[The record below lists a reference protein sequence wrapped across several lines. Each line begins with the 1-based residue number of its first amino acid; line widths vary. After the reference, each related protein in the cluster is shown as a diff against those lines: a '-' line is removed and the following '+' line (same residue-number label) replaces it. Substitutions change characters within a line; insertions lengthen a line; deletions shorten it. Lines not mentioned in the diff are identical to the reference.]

1 LRFSQANSD
10 NKTEHKIPVHLRH
23 PIKKPAEAGFL
34 LSKAKLLQL
43 GFFVFHVLASFGI
56 KFHDRHFLGHGFLVF
71 AGRVEVTGTGA
82 GFQLYFFASAFGC
95 HDLFLLN
102 GVNQA

>member
-1 LRFSQANSD
+1 MEL
-10 NKTEHKIPVHLRH
+10 
-23 PIKKPAEAGFL
+23 
-34 LSKAKLLQL
+34 KLLQL

-56 KFHDRHFLGHGFLVF
+56 KLHDRDFLGHGFLVF
-71 AGRVEVTGTGA
+71 AGRIEVTRTGA

>member
-10 NKTEHKIPVHLRH
+10 NKTEHKIQ
-23 PIKKPAEAGFL
+23 
-34 LSKAKLLQL
+34 KAKLLQL

-56 KFHDRHFLGHGFLVF
+56 KLHDRHFLGHGFLVF
-71 AGRVEVTGTGA
+71 AGRVEVTGACA
-82 GFQLYFFASAFGC
+82 GFQLDFFASAFGC